1 MEKPLP
7 LNPSH
12 LSTRDYIARTL
23 GPLVAVAAS
32 EDAEELCRVNR
43 IPSFADF
50 IKPFGDMLE
59 GRVTPRDWQGV
70 PIPIDNFNIRFR
82 PINKLEEP
90 NHQAVMNLVQ
100 ENVKEKGEQFQGLI
114 EEIKTRGDVTEEYLN
129 TPLDDLTP
137 WYADFKNAMLSFRGI
152 TEYETFDHPVATMI
166 VISSSNPDPVSTIM
180 QLYNPNVPSF
190 TVDKPYVDTNILRYY
205 VVLHDPNRTSIE
217 QSNAVFEKLKRTV
230 GLHCYLLRINS
241 NPRDPLDDDSIEDL
255 SEDEIRTIWE
265 QGLTE
270 SYAIESKLQSFSAS
284 SSTTSVNLIETVS
297 SPSLPSS
304 PIISTASSTPGHSRS
319 TSVSSSISNP
329 LQPTVIHGTSIQSVP
344 IDLLDEQVQ
353 NTANTE
359 NNANAAPEATEAPVI
374 QYGRCMTSG
383 DVSNVK
389 AMVREFAIQSMIP
402 FMERNIQHWNEQV
415 ASARRGLTGRLFG
428 ASRRLFGTSTR
439 NPTSQSVQTITVYGA
454 NVPVGANTLTIYPY
468 AAPEAQMR
476 KLADYAFMLR
486 DYKFA
491 HTIYD
496 TVRRDYATEKA
507 YKYHAGTQE
516 MMGICLLMTN
526 QPLTNKTD
534 VDRHFEL
541 AVQQYLGR
549 CRSPYHATRT
559 TIVYYELLK
568 ARRLWKDI
576 PTALVRMTG
585 EDSDLRSGLFLE
597 QAAHCFL
604 RAHKPMV
611 RKYGFHLVM
620 AGHRYGKASQR
631 LHAYR
636 SYKMA
641 SFVLESNA
649 WSVAKSHI
657 QFALGRQAFHLGRLE
672 DAVTYFSNVLTDT
685 KQTPQQQV
693 AHIREFLF
701 IYKQYTTSVGIDPLK
716 ESLPHLALPVIEDKD
731 IQVTLSNAQSN
742 TAHREEWASME
753 LELLEESIANG
764 YISSSKRA
772 MAVQQQDDHRVVSA
786 VGEPAIVHIEL
797 FNPLQVAISL
807 GQLILGCQ
815 YQESTEVQ
823 EVTAD
828 AYQVMPE
835 GKQQGDSDMF
845 EFENFDLQKINE
857 ITLEPLEKK
866 MINLAIVPRHEG
878 SVQINGLHYTL
889 NELVHTFRPF
899 HKKGRRLNKTKEE
912 MMSVVYAPDRSLDI
926 LVTSPMPLLDLAFH
940 NVPET
945 ILSGEVIQTVLE
957 INNKGNKGLTALR
970 LKTSHPSFICVG
982 NPEDMD
988 KDIYVSDQSNAPAQ
1002 VELQNKLFDASVL
1015 SIPLPAKNNEERSNK
1030 NGVVVPGETTL
1041 VPLWIRGDRIGKHTF
1056 KLLFSYQSDEDNA
1069 MIAHRTLR
1077 YTVHVQV
1084 LPSLKINA
1092 FTRPST
1098 TAVNEYILGIE
1109 IENLQ
1114 TVANFDLTQLTATS
1128 PMWSITPL
1136 SIDLSSEEDVLAK
1149 TVIPPRQTTFA
1160 YYKIRK
1166 AEQADTSCPEAWTS
1180 KALGTL
1186 LNKGNIK
1193 ALPPPIHLNLSKLA
1207 FRQNDIPFDTIPL
1220 KSFALNSRMYWRQG
1234 SLEAQFPNISKEK
1247 YSHLFTLYNS
1257 GDVDLTLYWD
1267 IPQMKRH
1274 GHHYIIGVNLGV
1286 QQNPFQ
1292 GNFSDLAGK
1301 ESRSLFEATAKERA
1315 LLVSSLTRNR
1325 ALKDESPIKLKI
1337 SSPDQQ
1343 AHDFDKEGLLKVPIL
1358 VSISNCSWN
1367 RSSKYTLELLPSSK
1381 PEKTSKA
1388 GSFNIFPF
1396 HWTGSTVFSGTLK
1409 PEEKLDIQVFATF
1422 QLPGVYD
1429 INRWKLTVRTDEKDD
1444 AEVFVHQPSLPQLIT
1459 AVAI

>member
-7 LNPSH
+7 LKPSSF
-12 LSTRDYIARTL
+12 STRDYIARTL

-32 EDAEELCRVNR
+32 EDAEELCRVNH

-50 IKPFGDMLE
+50 IKPFGDMFE
-59 GRVTPRDWQGV
+59 GRVTPRDWQGT
-70 PIPIDNFNIRFR
+70 PISIDNFNIRFR
-82 PINKLEEP
+82 PIHKLEEP
-90 NHQAVMNLVQ
+90 DHQAVMNLVQ
-100 ENVKEKGEQFQGLI
+100 DSVKEKGERYQGLL
-114 EEIKTRGDVTEEYLN
+114 EEIRTRNDVTEDYLS

-137 WYADFKNAMLSFRGI
+137 WYADFKNAVLSLRGI

-190 TVDKPYVDTNILRYY
+190 TIDKPYVDTNILRYY

-217 QSNAVFEKLKRTV
+217 HSTAVFEKLKRTV
-230 GLHCYLLRINS
+230 GLHCYLLKINS
-241 NPRDPLDDDSIEDL
+241 SPRDPLDNDSIEDL
-255 SEDEIRTIWE
+255 SQDEIRTIWE
-265 QGLTE
+265 HELTE
-270 SYAIESKLQSFSAS
+270 SYSIESKLQSFSTS
-284 SSTTSVNLIETVS
+284 SSTASINLLDAVT

-304 PIISTASSTPGHSRS
+304 SIVSTTSSTPGHSRS
-319 TSVSSSISNP
+319 TSVSSNISNP
-329 LQPTVIHGTSIQSVP
+329 LQPTVIHGTSVQSLP
-344 IDLLDEQVQ
+344 IDVLNDQAQ
-353 NTANTE
+353 PTSNTGE
-359 NNANAAPEATEAPVI
+359 NATTSIAVETPVAPAI
-374 QYGRCMTSG
+374 QYGRCMTAD
-383 DVSNVK
+383 DVDNVK
-389 AMVREFAIQSMIP
+389 AMVREFTTQSMIP

-415 ASARRGLTGRLFG
+415 ASARRGITGRLFG

-439 NPTSQSVQTITVYGA
+439 NPTTQSVQTITVYGP

-507 YKYHAGTQE
+507 YKHHAGTQE
-516 MMGICLLMTN
+516 MMGICLLMSS

-559 TIVYYELLK
+559 TIIYYELLK

-604 RAHKPMV
+604 RARKPMV

-641 SFVLESNA
+641 SFVLESNS

-657 QFALGRQAFHLGRLE
+657 QFALGRQAFHLGRLD

-685 KQTPQQQV
+685 RQTPQQQV

-701 IYKQYTTSVGIDPLK
+701 IYKQYTASVGIDPLK
-716 ESLPHLALPVIEDKD
+716 ESLPHLALPIIQDKD

-797 FNPLQVAISL
+797 FNPLQVPISL
-807 GQLILGCQ
+807 SQLILGCQ
-815 YQESTEVQ
+815 YQKSTEVQ
-823 EVTAD
+823 EVTVD
-828 AYQVMPE
+828 AYEVMPE
-835 GKQQGDSDMF
+835 GKQQGDSDMY
-845 EFENFDLQKINE
+845 EFENFELQKISD
-857 ITLEPLEKK
+857 IPLEPMEKK
-866 MINLAIVPRHEG
+866 TINLAILPRHEG

-899 HKKGRRLNKTKEE
+899 HKNGRRLNRTKEE

-940 NVPET
+940 HVPET

-970 LKTSHPSFICVG
+970 LKTSHPSFIYVG

-988 KDIYVSDQSNAPAQ
+988 KDIYASEQPGAPLQ
-1002 VELQNKLFDASVL
+1002 VKLQNKLFDASVI
-1015 SIPLPAKNNEERSNK
+1015 SIPLPAKKNEERSNE
-1030 NGVVVPGETTL
+1030 NGAVMPGETTL

-1056 KLLFSYQSDEDNA
+1056 KFLFSYQSDQDNA

-1077 YTVHVQV
+1077 YTMHVQV

-1114 TVANFDLTQLTATS
+1114 TVANFDLTQLTAVS

-1136 SIDLSSEEDVLAK
+1136 SIDLSSKEDVLAK

-1160 YYKIRK
+1160 YYKIQRS
-1166 AEQADTSCPEAWTS
+1166 EQVDTSCPEAWTS
-1180 KALGTL
+1180 QALGAL
-1186 LNKGNIK
+1186 LSKGDTK
-1193 ALPPPIHLNLSKLA
+1193 SFPPPILVNLSKLA
-1207 FRQNDIPFDTIPL
+1207 FRHNDIPFDVTPL
-1220 KSFALNSRMYWRQG
+1220 KPFALNSRMYWRQDN
-1234 SLEAQFPNISKEK
+1234 LDTQFPNIPKDK
-1247 YSHLFTLYNS
+1247 YNHLFTLYKT

-1286 QQNPFQ
+1286 MQNPFQ
-1292 GNFSDLAGK
+1292 GNLSELAGR

-1315 LLVSSLTRNR
+1315 LLVNSLTRNR
-1325 ALKDESPIKLKI
+1325 ALKDESPIKLKV
-1337 SSPDQQ
+1337 SSPDQTT
-1343 AHDFDKEGLLKVPIL
+1343 HDFDKEG
-1358 VSISNCSWN
+1358 
-1367 RSSKYTLELLPSSK
+1367 
-1381 PEKTSKA
+1381 
-1388 GSFNIFPF
+1388 
-1396 HWTGSTVFSGTLK
+1396 
-1409 PEEKLDIQVFATF
+1409 
-1422 QLPGVYD
+1422 
-1429 INRWKLTVRTDEKDD
+1429 
-1444 AEVFVHQPSLPQLIT
+1444 
-1459 AVAI
+1459 